1 MSFRIALAL
10 AALAL
15 LFSTPAR
22 AEERVWHHALSLVG
36 TPKYGPDF
44 KSFDWVNPDAPKGG
58 TVVTYELGPFDTLN
72 PYPPQSN
79 SAPGLG
85 LIADELMAGS
95 LDEPSTAYGLVAEA
109 VTFPAD
115 YSSVTFRLR
124 PEARFHD
131 GKPITPED
139 VIWSLEALR
148 KVNPFYNQYY
158 KDVTSAEATGAH
170 EVTIRFGVK
179 GNRELPHILGQ
190 LPVLPKHHWTGKN
203 ARGEVR
209 DLARSTT
216 EPPLGSGPYRIK
228 SVDPGR
234 SITYERVKDY
244 WAKDLAVYRGFW
256 NFDEIKYI
264 AFYDQT
270 PAFEAFKSGTLNFY
284 QETSAKNWATAYDFP
299 AFGKGLVKKEKI
311 DMKQPEPM
319 QGWVFNQRRAKFKDP
334 RVRRAFNLAFNFEWA
349 NKSLFYGLYT
359 RTDSYFE
366 NQEDLAS
373 SGLPEGLELEILN
386 SVKADGIPPEVFTA
400 PYTNPVNT
408 SEESF
413 RKHLLEAVDLLK
425 QAGWSIKGGV
435 LTNDKTGERMQ
446 VEFLL
451 ADQAF
456 ARIVNPYRE
465 ALGKWLGIQ
474 SSVRV
479 VDPAQYVNRVTGFDF
494 DIVTQTIGQSD
505 SPGNEQRNFWGSAAA
520 DTTGSR
526 NFMGLKSPAVDK
538 LVDRIIFAKDRAE
551 LVAATRALDR
561 VLLWGHNLVPQ
572 WHAPYERVAYWDF
585 LRRPEKTPSRDLGVL
600 AIWWIDKDAQAR
612 IEAARTQ

>member
-1 MSFRIALAL
+1 MSRRIALAL
-10 AALAL
+10 ATLAL
-15 LFSTPAR
+15 VMTSSAR
-22 AEERVWHHALSLVG
+22 ADDRVWHHALSLVG

-44 KSFDWVNPDAPKGG
+44 KHFDWVNPDAPKGG
-58 TVVTYELGPFDTLN
+58 SVVTFDLGPFDTLN

-85 LIADELMAGS
+85 LIADELMMSS
-95 LDEPSTAYGLVAEA
+95 LDEPSTAYGLIAEA

-115 YSSVTFRLR
+115 FSSVTFRLR

-131 GKPITPED
+131 GKPITAED
-139 VIWSLEALR
+139 VIWSLEELR
-148 KVNPFYNQYY
+148 KVSPFYGHYY
-158 KDVTSAEATGAH
+158 KDVTSAEATGER

-190 LPVLPKHHWTGKN
+190 LPVLAKHFWTGKN
-203 ARGEVR
+203 AKGEPR
-209 DLARSTT
+209 DLGRSTL

-228 SVDPGR
+228 SVEAGR
-234 SITYERVKDY
+234 SMVYERVKDY
-244 WAKDLAVYRGFW
+244 WAKDLPAYRGFW

-264 AFYDQT
+264 SFFDQT

-284 QETSAKNWATAYDFP
+284 QDSSAKSWATAYDFP
-299 AFGKGLVKKEKI
+299 AFKAGLVKKEKI
-311 DMKQPEPM
+311 DMQQPEPM
-319 QGWVFNQRRAKFKDP
+319 QGWVFNQRRAKFQDP

-349 NKSLFYGLYT
+349 NKNLFYGLYT

-366 NQEDLAS
+366 NQSDLAS

-386 SVKADGIPPEVFTA
+386 SVKADGIPPEVFTT
-400 PYTNPVNT
+400 PYTNPVN
-408 SEESF
+408 ESDADH
-413 RKHLLEAVDLLK
+413 RKHLLEAVQLLK

-435 LTNDKTGERMQ
+435 LTNETSGERMQ

-451 ADQAF
+451 ADPAF
-456 ARIVNPYRE
+456 ERIVQPFRKV
-465 ALGKWLGIQ
+465 LGEKLGIQ
-474 SSVRV
+474 STLRV
-479 VDPAQYVNRVTGFDF
+479 VDPAQYVNRVTSSDF

-505 SPGNEQRNFWGSAAA
+505 SPGNEQRDFWSSAAA
-520 DTTGSR
+520 DTKGSR
-526 NFMGLKSPAVDK
+526 NLMGLKSPAVDK

-561 VLLWGHNLVPQ
+561 VLLWNHNLVPQ

-585 LRRPEKTPSRDLGVL
+585 LRRPERTPSRDVGVL
-600 AIWWIDKDAQAR
+600 AIWWIDKEAQAR
-612 IEAARTQ
+612 IEAARKQ